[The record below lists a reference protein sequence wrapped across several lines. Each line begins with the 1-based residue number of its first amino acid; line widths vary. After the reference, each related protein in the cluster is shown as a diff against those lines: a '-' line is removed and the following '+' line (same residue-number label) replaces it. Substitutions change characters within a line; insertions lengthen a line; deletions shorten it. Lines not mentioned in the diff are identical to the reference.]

1 MADMDRARETTL
13 ARLAISRAEIRRLL
27 EPPPRPAAGAAAD
40 SGDFGTGAFP
50 RSRTM
55 KLLLSGRGAGTLG
68 ALVCG
73 VVVARP
79 QLALRL
85 LRMVPAG
92 AIGRMLLIKAISA
105 LRSNSASQSKR
116 R

>member
-1 MADMDRARETTL
+1 MADIERARETTL
-13 ARLAISRAEIRRLL
+13 ARLAVSRTEIRRLL
-27 EPPPRPAAGAAAD
+27 EPPPRPAAGDATD
-40 SGDFGTGAFP
+40 SADFGTGAFP

-92 AIGRMLLIKAISA
+92 AIGRMLLVKAISA

-116 R
+116 Q

>member
-1 MADMDRARETTL
+1 MVDTDRAREATL
-13 ARLAISRAEIRRLL
+13 ARLAASRADIRRLL
-27 EPPPRPAAGAAAD
+27 EPPPRPAAGDATD
-40 SGDFGTGAFP
+40 GGDFGTGAFP

-92 AIGRMLLIKAISA
+92 AIGRMLLVKAVSA
-105 LRSNSASQSKR
+105 LRSHSASQSKR
-116 R
+116 Q

>member
-1 MADMDRARETTL
+1 MADMDRAREATL
-13 ARLAISRAEIRRLL
+13 ARLDASRAEIRRLL
-27 EPPPRPAAGAAAD
+27 EPPPRPAAGDATD
-40 SGDFGTGAFP
+40 SGEFGTGAFS

-55 KLLLSGRGAGTLG
+55 KLLLSGRGAGILG

-92 AIGRMLLIKAISA
+92 AIGRMLLVKAVSA
-105 LRSNSASQSKR
+105 LRWNSASQSKR
-116 R
+116 H